1 MRATGWACAVVVG
14 FGCGESHTAQPSG
27 GGSGGQTAHTL
38 TVHVA
43 GNGSG
48 QVSSSQLSLA
58 CKSECHASATG
69 SATLVAAADAGSK
82 FDGWQGACSG
92 SGDCSV
98 SLDADRDVTA
108 TFSKLPPGSVR
119 VTVQL
124 TGKGSGRVTSNP
136 SGIDCPGTCSA
147 TVSQGSSM
155 SLAAQPDGNSVFVG
169 WGAGCSGSG
178 GCSFT
183 ANGDLTV
190 WVNFDVKPP
199 PPPSTCA
206 GISPPDALGMRQEG
220 YAIEP
225 YNFNCLPGLGD
236 ASGTLAFPRSYQDA
250 NAHGSNIGFVTSR
263 GGYAAN
269 YSQSESLHPAQQ
281 PSGLVTWGDPGHL
294 YPYGPGAMVSSWDS
308 AGRTYG
314 STTFH
319 ADKLVG
325 AADPTGGLLLA
336 GEFDLTSSGYSPPDG
351 KFIHAAL
358 MYSGGGAPPSVRWG
372 PQPLAASGTVFGAG
386 VDALGRS
393 LVITGGQLAGSV
405 TAQWFDRD
413 GTALTGEFELLT
425 GFVPGASTWFEATP
439 LIGGGLAVWRMDFS
453 STTHAQAL
461 VMVASGKPSV
471 TPAPAWLVARPDT
484 RPQIARAGRAYAM
497 LPFGANGVACS
508 QRLEVVAPDGT
519 SCGATDY
526 PIAAGTCDTRDL
538 TVAADGTVIQ
548 GLPLSMEAW
557 NPLDSRHSCSWR
569 YWPGAVK

>member
-1 MRATGWACAVVVG
+1 
-14 FGCGESHTAQPSG
+14 
-27 GGSGGQTAHTL
+27 
-38 TVHVA
+38 
-43 GNGSG
+43 
-48 QVSSSQLSLA
+48 
-58 CKSECHASATG
+58 
-69 SATLVAAADAGSK
+69 
-82 FDGWQGACSG
+82 
-92 SGDCSV
+92 
-98 SLDADRDVTA
+98 
-108 TFSKLPPGSVR
+108 
-119 VTVQL
+119 
-124 TGKGSGRVTSNP
+124 
-136 SGIDCPGTCSA
+136 
-147 TVSQGSSM
+147 
-155 SLAAQPDGNSVFVG
+155 
-169 WGAGCSGSG
+169 
-178 GCSFT
+178 
-183 ANGDLTV
+183 
-190 WVNFDVKPP
+190 
-199 PPPSTCA
+199 
-206 GISPPDALGMRQEG
+206 
-220 YAIEP
+220 
-225 YNFNCLPGLGD
+225 
-236 ASGTLAFPRSYQDA
+236 
-250 NAHGSNIGFVTSR
+250 
-263 GGYAAN
+263 
-269 YSQSESLHPAQQ
+269 
-281 PSGLVTWGDPGHL
+281 
-294 YPYGPGAMVSSWDS
+294 MVSSWDS

-336 GEFDLTSSGYSPPDG
+336 GEFDLTSRGFSPPDG
-351 KFIHAAL
+351 KFIHPAL
-358 MYSGGGAPPSVRWG
+358 MYSGGGAPSSVRWG

-461 VMVASGKPSV
+461 VTVASGKPSV

-484 RPQIARAGRAYAM
+484 RPQIARGGRAYAM
-497 LPFGANGVACS
+497 LPFGANGVACN